1 MAEQIGIVGFSGTGK
16 SSSLRNLD
24 PKETFVITP
33 SKDSLPFKGAKKNY
47 TFTKNP
53 MIKVGEEDDKGNP
66 GGNVVKTKDLSK
78 MAKCLEIISTHRPE
92 IKVVVVED
100 FTHFLNAYT
109 LSDAFRG
116 QSSGGAAWSRWSD
129 FGANV
134 FAALFKNQEALRDD
148 LTIVHMFHPEMTM
161 TPQGERLKIK
171 TPGNLLEREVD
182 IPSYYTYMLYTHV
195 IPVDAV
201 DPQPAGER
209 YKFVTNDD
217 GYYPAK
223 TPMGL
228 VEGLYVENDLN
239 LIIEAIKNY

>member
-47 TFTKNP
+47 IFTRKP
-53 MIKVGEEDDKGNP
+53 QLKVGETDKDGNT
-66 GGNVVKTKDLSK
+66 GGNVVKTKDLGK
-78 MAKCLEIISTHRPE
+78 MAKCLEIISEHRPE
-92 IKVVVVED
+92 IKVVVIED

-109 LSDAFRG
+109 LSDGFRG
-116 QSSGGAAWSRWSD
+116 QNSGNAAWSRWSD

-134 FAALFKNQEALRDD
+134 FGALFKNQESLRDD
-148 LTIVHMFHPEMTM
+148 LIIVHMFHPETTM
-161 TPQGERLKIK
+161 TPRGERLKIK

-195 IPVDAV
+195 VPVDLAE
-201 DPQPAGER
+201 PQSANER

-228 VEGLYVENDLN
+228 VDDLYVENDLN
-239 LIIEAIKNY
+239 AIIEAIKNY